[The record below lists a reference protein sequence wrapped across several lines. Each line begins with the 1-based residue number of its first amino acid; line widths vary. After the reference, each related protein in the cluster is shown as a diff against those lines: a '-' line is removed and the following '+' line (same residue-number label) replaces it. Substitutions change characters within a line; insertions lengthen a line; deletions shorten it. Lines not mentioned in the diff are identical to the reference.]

1 MTFLFVITSVPTL
14 SNKRIYILLMKNGSY
29 SVLYLYNIYKDKR
42 RKITKI
48 DKTVITSC
56 YNWYSTPQLLWVV
69 R

>member
-56 YNWYSTPQLLWVV
+56 YN
-69 R
+69 